1 MLNCDESKSLR
12 GVDILLTSN
21 TGIGDVSLAVELR
34 REKRNSGT
42 VIIEIKYTMLL
53 NIMLSVSYKKND
65 IPTALEEQAQINS
78 KILE

>member
-1 MLNCDESKSLR
+1 
-12 GVDILLTSN
+12 
-21 TGIGDVSLAVELR
+21 
-34 REKRNSGT
+34 
-42 VIIEIKYTMLL
+42 MLL